1 MHRALNRCIEEQR
14 LSTEPIHSETIPTE
28 TPSETIHTGC
38 CIIGGGP
45 AGVMLGYL
53 LAREGVRVTV
63 LEKHADFFRDFR
75 GDTVH
80 PSTLEILDEAGIA
93 DDFLKLPHQQVTSV
107 TARIGDF
114 DFPGPDLSH
123 LRTRFHFVAFMPQW
137 DFLDFLSA
145 QAKRYPEFDLRMEHE
160 AIDLTSAGGRITGVV
175 ARTPQGVREIRAELV
190 VACDGRRSVT
200 RRLSNLSVVET
211 GVPIDVLWFR
221 ISRRGNDPEQLF
233 GRINYGKALVLINR
247 GDYFQTALLIRK
259 DSFDHIKQQGLEGLR
274 RGISQIAPFLSDRV
288 AELDH
293 WDQFKLLSVQ
303 INHLKRWSR
312 PGLLCIGDAAHAM
325 SPVFGIG
332 INLAIQDAVAAANI
346 LAPVLRHGEC
356 VDRWLPEVQRR
367 RAFPT
372 RIVQRLQVMAHYG
385 IRRVF
390 DNPGPV
396 HVPPILH
403 TIVRA
408 PILRRGMARLVAEGI
423 RAEHLGVVPKP
434 RARIGKGMA
443 LLLGA
448 GVGMAVGWALLARRR
463 PRVGRC

>member
-1 MHRALNRCIEEQR
+1 
-14 LSTEPIHSETIPTE
+14 
-28 TPSETIHTGC
+28 
-38 CIIGGGP
+38 
-45 AGVMLGYL
+45 MLGYL

-80 PSTLEILDEAGIA
+80 PSTLGILDEAGIA
-93 DDFLKLPHQQVTSV
+93 DEFLKLPHQKVTSV
-107 TARIGDF
+107 TAKIGDF

-123 LRTRFHFVAFMPQW
+123 LRTRFRFVAFMPQW

-145 QAKRYPEFDLRMEHE
+145 QAKRYPEFDLQMEHE
-160 AIDLTSAGGRITGVV
+160 AIDLISAEGRITGVV
-175 ARTPQGVREIRAELV
+175 ARTPQGVREIRAGLV
-190 VACDGRRSVT
+190 VACDGRHSAT
-200 RRLSNLSVVET
+200 RRLADLAVKET

-221 ISRRGNDPEQLF
+221 ISRHGNDPEQLF
-233 GRINYGKALVLINR
+233 GRVNYGKALVLINR

-259 DSFDHIKQQGLEGLR
+259 NSFDQIKQQGLEELR
-274 RGISQIAPFLSDRV
+274 RSISQIAPFLSDRV
-288 AELDH
+288 AELNQ

-346 LAPVLRHGEC
+346 LAPVLRNGEC
-356 VDRWLPEVQRR
+356 ADHLLPEVQRR
-367 RAFPT
+367 RAFAT
-372 RIVQRLQVMAHYG
+372 RAVQGLQVIAHSG

-396 HVPPILH
+396 RVPPILR
-403 TIVRA
+403 TIVSA
-408 PILRRGMARLVAEGI
+408 PIFRRSMARVVAEGI
-423 RAEHLGVVPKP
+423 RAEHLGAAPQAFWSTPKP
-434 RARIGKGMA
+434 GARVGKGMA

-448 GVGMAVGWALLARRR
+448 GAGIVVGALLARRR
-463 PRVGRC
+463 LVGH